1 MDRSTCPARDKNC
14 RKCQKKGHHASVCMS
29 SKSNAAETNDDD
41 DADANTEIPAEASVS
56 FSFGT
61 SCQSNEQTNFRL
73 SHQLKKPI

>member
-1 MDRSTCPARDKNC
+1 
-14 RKCQKKGHHASVCMS
+14 MS
-29 SKSNAAETNDDD
+29 SKSNAAETNDDH
-41 DADANTEIPAEASVS
+41 DADANTEFPAEASVS